1 LTEMEF
7 VPIAIGFGVAGGAIQ
22 AGRLRGTV
30 VPSLRRVG
38 FGLAVWV
45 ALALVLAWAFGVFHV
60 WFLSCAGAWII
71 VVIGTAAWRSIRG
84 RRMRERPSSIASE

>member
-1 LTEMEF
+1 MTELEF
-7 VPIAIGFGVAGGAIQ
+7 VPIAIGFGVAGGAIH
-22 AGRLRGTV
+22 ARRLRGTV

-60 WFLSCAGAWII
+60 VFLSCAGAWII
-71 VVIGTAAWRSIRG
+71 VVIGAAASRSISG
-84 RRMRERPSSIASE
+84 RRMRERPSSVAGE